1 MRLWFYATLL
11 GQCECF
17 LRPDNN
23 RDRMVLHDSGPMY
36 FATQHDHFVCCIYGG
51 FRVVRVICA
60 SKRMNF
66 TPKLQRLLMYNIVSK
81 ACALCRNITL

>member
-17 LRPDNN
+17 LRPNNN
-23 RDRMVLHDSGPMY
+23 RNRMVLHDSGPMY

-60 SKRMNF
+60 SKTRDLYIETAT
-66 TPKLQRLLMYNIVSK
+66 TPNVQYCVKGICFVP
-81 ACALCRNITL
+81 